1 MTDLVEQAQAVVSD
15 VLSND
20 VAANLGDVA
29 NTALDNTDL
38 SALEG
43 LTDGLQQTVQQ
54 AVEGALT
61 EGVVGNTEGQVGD
74 LIAEA
79 IGGEPLPPAQVFL

>member
-1 MTDLVEQAQAVVSD
+1 MTDLAEQVQAIVSD
-15 VLSND
+15 AVSNE

-29 NTALDNTDL
+29 STALDNTDL

-43 LTDGLQQTVQQ
+43 LTDGIQQ

-61 EGVVGNTEGQVGD
+61 EGVVGNTDGAVGD

>member
-1 MTDLVEQAQAVVSD
+1 MTDIVEQVQAVVSD
-15 VLSND
+15 AISNE
-20 VAANLGDVA
+20 VAANLGDVV

-38 SALEG
+38 STLEG
-43 LTDGLQQTVQQ
+43 LADGVQQ

-61 EGVVGNTEGQVGD
+61 DGEVGN

-79 IGGEPLPPAQVFL
+79 GGEPLPPAQPIQVFL

>member
-1 MTDLVEQAQAVVSD
+1 MTDLAEQVQAIVSD
-15 VLSND
+15 AVSNE

-29 NTALDNTDL
+29 STALDNTDL

-43 LTDGLQQTVQQ
+43 LTDGIQQ

-61 EGVVGNTEGQVGD
+61 EGVVGNTDGVVGD

>member
-1 MTDLVEQAQAVVSD
+1 MTDLAEQVQAIVSD
-15 VLSND
+15 AVSNE

-29 NTALDNTDL
+29 STALDNTDL

-43 LTDGLQQTVQQ
+43 LTDGIQQ

-61 EGVVGNTEGQVGD
+61 ESVVGNTDGAVGD